1 MREQSLLLETW
12 NNPQSIKHSVMLSWN
27 PMAVW
32 STSLLLFFFFS
43 TDRRN
48 LFDLNTCH
56 SVYKSYLQVNTLV
69 SHLNTMQFLVHE
81 INKSINYSIGRNKNP
96 LPFYKSFYIFTKTEK
111 QVTLTNQDR
120 QLLSKSLPPQ
130 DSEGTHRD
138 GSRSLISEAELLS
151 INSLFPTT
159 AWNNMHH
166 LRLLLQVLVLG
177 QLSGNL

>member
-43 TDRRN
+43 QTEEI
-48 LFDLNTCH
+48 
-56 SVYKSYLQVNTLV
+56 YLTWILVIQSTSPISKLTLW
-69 SHLNTMQFLVHE
+69 SPSQHMQFLVHE

-96 LPFYKSFYIFTKTEK
+96 LPFYKSFYIFTIVRKAGYIDQSGST
-111 QVTLTNQDR
+111 VR
-120 QLLSKSLPPQ
+120 LSKSLPPQ

>member
-56 SVYKSYLQVNTLV
+56 SVYKSYLRVNTLV

-96 LPFYKSFYIFTKTEK
+96 LPFYKSFYIFTIVRKAGYIDQSGST
-111 QVTLTNQDR
+111 VTLQISSPTRFRGN
-120 QLLSKSLPPQ
+120 PQ
-130 DSEGTHRD
+130 RWESFIDKW
-138 GSRSLISEAELLS
+138 SRT
-151 INSLFPTT
+151 P
-159 AWNNMHH
+159 
-166 LRLLLQVLVLG
+166 
-177 QLSGNL
+177 